1 MDIAANIAI
10 ILTPIV
16 IGGGFYFAYKH
27 WKATEGQLEATD
39 RQWQATRNAR
49 MAQIILSL
57 AQRWESQ
64 EIQKSRCKVSECGN
78 RLLEELKRADKE
90 NSADLCHLVAVAN
103 FFDFL
108 GSMVM
113 YGYFDVST
121 AYDLY
126 WRAEEHY
133 YELYRPILQDSDY
146 KNYFEC
152 Y

>member
-1 MDIAANIAI
+1 M
-10 ILTPIV
+10 
-16 IGGGFYFAYKH
+16 
-27 WKATEGQLEATD
+27 
-39 RQWQATRNAR
+39 
-49 MAQIILSL
+49 
-57 AQRWESQ
+57 
-64 EIQKSRCKVSECGN
+64 SECGN

-152 Y
+152 YQKLHEVFTQERASRSKSKPRPSV